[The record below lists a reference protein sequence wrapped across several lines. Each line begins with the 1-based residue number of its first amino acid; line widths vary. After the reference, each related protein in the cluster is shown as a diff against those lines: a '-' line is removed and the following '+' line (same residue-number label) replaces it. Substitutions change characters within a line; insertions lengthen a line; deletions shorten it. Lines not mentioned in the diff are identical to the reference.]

1 MNARRITM
9 QMSIRKVVKSLNENE
24 ENGGFWLPNIQRP
37 FVWREEQIEK
47 LFDSVMRDYPIST
60 LLAWRTKSNMKYRR
74 FIKDYKKGINL
85 YEQYEGNNNKAK
97 YLVLDGQQRLQSFY
111 IGLKGTYE
119 KKKLCFNILSG
130 KPSMPEETMYKF
142 KFLESDKIKA
152 PWFSVNELVMDNST
166 NKVIKKKCANEFE
179 DDLTIEQI
187 DLIEDNIDKIRNNFV
202 QQEKIN
208 IQIIDSVDNPE
219 LYSEDDIVEIFIR
232 YNSGGT
238 VLGKSD
244 LLFSLL
250 TVSWED
256 ANENISELLYKLN
269 AQGFKFDRDFILKTC
284 LSLLKKGAAYN
295 VTKFREPTTKEEIQ
309 KKWDKIYDAI
319 CAVKDFLYDRT
330 YIRTDKALSSYLMLI
345 PLIYFRYHYKDRF
358 NNAIGMDTY
367 ILRSLLSGVFGGSPD
382 SMIDNLTKQIDEDE
396 DFVLN
401 NIFGEIRKSGRN
413 LEISEELLLQENY
426 YSKNIHLLFNL
437 WYKDFNYIPSF
448 QNNFPQVDHI
458 FPQSLLK
465 SVKIINPNTG
475 KRDVLK
481 YKWFD
486 RDQIG
491 NLMLLT
497 KEENGPSGKSD
508 IPPVEWFKDKSEDY
522 LDKHLIPKDK
532 ELWKLENYEKFIEER
547 KKLILNKFADII
559 MK

>member
-1 MNARRITM
+1 M
-9 QMSIRKVVKSLNENE
+9 QMSIRKIVKSLNENE

-37 FVWREEQIEK
+37 FVWREEQIER
-47 LFDSVMRDYPIST
+47 LFNSVMRDYPIST
-60 LLAWRTKSNMKYRR
+60 LLVWRTKSNMKYSR

-85 YEQYEGNNNKAK
+85 HEQYEGNNNKAK

-250 TVSWED
+250 TVVGKM
-256 ANENISELLYKLN
+256 LM
-269 AQGFKFDRDFILKTC
+269 KTYR
-284 LSLLKKGAAYN
+284 SY
-295 VTKFREPTTKEEIQ
+295 
-309 KKWDKIYDAI
+309 
-319 CAVKDFLYDRT
+319 
-330 YIRTDKALSSYLMLI
+330 YI
-345 PLIYFRYHYKDRF
+345 
-358 NNAIGMDTY
+358 N
-367 ILRSLLSGVFGGSPD
+367 
-382 SMIDNLTKQIDEDE
+382 
-396 DFVLN
+396 
-401 NIFGEIRKSGRN
+401 
-413 LEISEELLLQENY
+413 
-426 YSKNIHLLFNL
+426 
-437 WYKDFNYIPSF
+437 
-448 QNNFPQVDHI
+448 
-458 FPQSLLK
+458 
-465 SVKIINPNTG
+465 
-475 KRDVLK
+475 
-481 YKWFD
+481 
-486 RDQIG
+486 
-491 NLMLLT
+491 
-497 KEENGPSGKSD
+497 
-508 IPPVEWFKDKSEDY
+508 
-522 LDKHLIPKDK
+522 
-532 ELWKLENYEKFIEER
+532 
-547 KKLILNKFADII
+547 
-559 MK
+559 

>member
-60 LLAWRTKSNMKYRR
+60 LLAWRTKSNMKKRR

-85 YEQYEGNNNKAK
+85 YEQYEGNNKAK

-382 SMIDNLTKQIDEDE
+382 SMIDNLTKQIDEDK

>member
-1 MNARRITM
+1 M
-9 QMSIRKVVKSLNENE
+9 
-24 ENGGFWLPNIQRP
+24 
-37 FVWREEQIEK
+37 
-47 LFDSVMRDYPIST
+47 
-60 LLAWRTKSNMKYRR
+60 
-74 FIKDYKKGINL
+74 
-85 YEQYEGNNNKAK
+85 
-97 YLVLDGQQRLQSFY
+97 
-111 IGLKGTYE
+111 
-119 KKKLCFNILSG
+119 
-130 KPSMPEETMYKF
+130 
-142 KFLESDKIKA
+142 
-152 PWFSVNELVMDNST
+152 
-166 NKVIKKKCANEFE
+166 
-179 DDLTIEQI
+179 
-187 DLIEDNIDKIRNNFV
+187 
-202 QQEKIN
+202 
-208 IQIIDSVDNPE
+208 
-219 LYSEDDIVEIFIR
+219 
-232 YNSGGT
+232 
-238 VLGKSD
+238 
-244 LLFSLL
+244 LFSLL

-382 SMIDNLTKQIDEDE
+382 SMIDNLTKQIDEDK

-437 WYKDFNYIPSF
+437 WYKDFNHSSF

-491 NLMLLT
+491 NLMLLL
-497 KEENGPSGKSD
+497 KKKMVPAAKAIFLQLNGLKTRAK
-508 IPPVEWFKDKSEDY
+508 IF
-522 LDKHLIPKDK
+522 
-532 ELWKLENYEKFIEER
+532 R
-547 KKLILNKFADII
+547 
-559 MK
+559 

>member
-1 MNARRITM
+1 M

-382 SMIDNLTKQIDEDE
+382 SMIDNLTKQIDEDK

>member
-60 LLAWRTKSNMKYRR
+60 LLAWRTKSNMKKRR

-382 SMIDNLTKQIDEDE
+382 SMIDNLTKQIDEDK

>member
-37 FVWREEQIEK
+37 FVWRQEQIEK

-60 LLAWRTKSNMKYRR
+60 LLAWRTKSNMKQRR

-382 SMIDNLTKQIDEDE
+382 SMIDNLTKQIDEDK

>member
-60 LLAWRTKSNMKYRR
+60 LLAWRTKSNMKQRR
-74 FIKDYKKGINL
+74 FIKDYKKVINL

-382 SMIDNLTKQIDEDE
+382 SMIDNLTKQIDEDK

>member
-1 MNARRITM
+1 M

-60 LLAWRTKSNMKYRR
+60 LLAWRTKSNMKKRR

-85 YEQYEGNNNKAK
+85 YEQYEGNNKAK

-382 SMIDNLTKQIDEDE
+382 SMIDNLTKQIDEDK

>member
-1 MNARRITM
+1 M

-60 LLAWRTKSNMKYRR
+60 LLAWRTKSNMKQRR
-74 FIKDYKKGINL
+74 FIKDYKKVINL

-382 SMIDNLTKQIDEDE
+382 SMIDNLTKQIDEDK

>member
-60 LLAWRTKSNMKYRR
+60 LLAWRTKSNMKQRR

-382 SMIDNLTKQIDEDE
+382 SMIDNLTKQIDEDK

>member
-1 MNARRITM
+1 
-9 QMSIRKVVKSLNENE
+9 
-24 ENGGFWLPNIQRP
+24 
-37 FVWREEQIEK
+37 
-47 LFDSVMRDYPIST
+47 
-60 LLAWRTKSNMKYRR
+60 
-74 FIKDYKKGINL
+74 
-85 YEQYEGNNNKAK
+85 
-97 YLVLDGQQRLQSFY
+97 
-111 IGLKGTYE
+111 
-119 KKKLCFNILSG
+119 
-130 KPSMPEETMYKF
+130 
-142 KFLESDKIKA
+142 
-152 PWFSVNELVMDNST
+152 
-166 NKVIKKKCANEFE
+166 
-179 DDLTIEQI
+179 
-187 DLIEDNIDKIRNNFV
+187 
-202 QQEKIN
+202 
-208 IQIIDSVDNPE
+208 
-219 LYSEDDIVEIFIR
+219 
-232 YNSGGT
+232 
-238 VLGKSD
+238 
-244 LLFSLL
+244 
-250 TVSWED
+250 
-256 ANENISELLYKLN
+256 
-269 AQGFKFDRDFILKTC
+269 
-284 LSLLKKGAAYN
+284 
-295 VTKFREPTTKEEIQ
+295 
-309 KKWDKIYDAI
+309 
-319 CAVKDFLYDRT
+319 
-330 YIRTDKALSSYLMLI
+330 MLI

-382 SMIDNLTKQIDEDE
+382 SMIDNLTKQIDEDK

>member
-1 MNARRITM
+1 M

-60 LLAWRTKSNMKYRR
+60 LLAWRTKSNMKKRR

-382 SMIDNLTKQIDEDE
+382 SMIDNLTKQIDEDK

>member
-1 MNARRITM
+1 M

-60 LLAWRTKSNMKYRR
+60 LLAWRTKSNMKQRR

-382 SMIDNLTKQIDEDE
+382 SMIDNLTKQIDEDK

>member
-382 SMIDNLTKQIDEDE
+382 SMIDNLTKQIDEDK

>member
-1 MNARRITM
+1 
-9 QMSIRKVVKSLNENE
+9 MSIRKVVKSLNENE

-60 LLAWRTKSNMKYRR
+60 LLAWRTKSNMKQRR

-437 WYKDFNYIPSF
+437 WYKDFNYFPSF